1 MAQHRPK
8 HPIPISRS
16 QAIVLVGVVLL
27 LGAAA
32 WGIGWGA
39 HALLNR
45 KATAVPTATTA
56 QPTASPAA
64 ATTPTVPAPTS
75 VLSTPTVALPTSTP
89 QPSSTPVPSPTPA
102 PVEEVATVRP
112 GEGLYQVCRRHCPGR
127 WAVHAVPPDL
137 EEYARATAQLNNL
150 PWPDPGLS
158 SGQTL
163 RLPPCPQVR

>member
-1 MAQHRPK
+1 MAQHESK
-8 HPIPISRS
+8 TQIPISKS
-16 QAIVLVGVVLL
+16 QAIVLVGVALL
-27 LGAAA
+27 LAAAA

-45 KATAVPTATTA
+45 EATAVPTATTA

-75 VLSTPTVALPTSTP
+75 VPSTPTATPPTSTP
-89 QPSSTPVPSPTPA
+89 QPTSTPVSSSTPA
-102 PVEEVATVRP
+102 PVEEVAIVRP
-112 GEGLYQVCRRHCPGR
+112 GDGLYQVCRRHCPGR
-127 WAVHAVPPDL
+127 WAVDAVPPDL
-137 EEYARATAQLNNL
+137 EEYARATAQLNDL

-158 SGQTL
+158 TGQTL